1 MKECQTCHHC
11 FTDDLTHCPR
21 DNGPLKHS
29 ITAEPVLEGRYQLE
43 KRIGHGGMG
52 IVYKGRHVY
61 LKTMHAIKVIL
72 PDLVGND
79 PTLATRFRQEAMAA
93 AAIRHVNVVSVTD
106 FGMEQGV
113 LPFLVMEFVKG
124 KSLHD
129 LLTEEGKLPLERAVE
144 IASAVGA
151 GVHAAHE
158 LGIVHRDLKPLNIM
172 LQDNLLISEGVRVL
186 DFGLAKIRSSEL
198 LGSFVQAETTGLI
211 GSPFYMAPE
220 MWSEEEEP
228 DRRADIYSLGIILYQ
243 MLAGDV
249 PFKGPSA
256 ATVMRKHLM
265 SEPPAFAALGAH
277 VPREVEAVVHHALEK
292 DPAKRPQSM
301 QEFITE
307 LRSAMDIAKASPEYA
322 QSTRVDLQADTIQMS
337 GDTTEQIVNTLRSDL
352 PEETIVAQSHA
363 KDSAFNVAR
372 KELGKTIVPQGLRWA
387 AALVV
392 AVFLVGGSYS
402 LYHWLQVRRGAQT
415 TIREAAAPAPAPT
428 RAAMVAIPGGTF
440 MMGRDDVSLE
450 STPFDL
456 NQWPAHPVT
465 VKNFDIDRTEVTNA
479 EYAEF
484 VRDTKYPPPG
494 VWSGDNPPA
503 GQEQWPVRDVSLAD
517 AQAFAAWRSKRDNTT
532 YRLPT
537 EEEWEYVARNGEQD
551 TLYPW
556 GNEWSDDRADVGT
569 DSLKPV
575 GSYPQGASR
584 LGVLDMIGNVW
595 EWTSSKPS
603 TYPGNNMLKI
613 APNERDWLI
622 VRGGSYVD
630 IGRGELAITA
640 TRRRWV
646 PATTK
651 NPRLGFRLVRE
662 ASK

>member
-1 MKECQTCHHC
+1 
-11 FTDDLTHCPR
+11 
-21 DNGPLKHS
+21 
-29 ITAEPVLEGRYQLE
+29 
-43 KRIGHGGMG
+43 
-52 IVYKGRHVY
+52 
-61 LKTMHAIKVIL
+61 
-72 PDLVGND
+72 
-79 PTLATRFRQEAMAA
+79 MAA
-93 AAIRHVNVVSVTD
+93 AAIRHLNVVSVTD

-129 LLTEEGKLPLERAVE
+129 LLIEEGKLPLERAIE
-144 IASAVGA
+144 ITSAVGA
-151 GVHAAHE
+151 GVHAAHN

-172 LQDNLLISEGVRVL
+172 LQDNLVISEGVRVL

-277 VPREVEAVVHHALEK
+277 VPKEVEVVVHHALEK
-292 DPAKRPQSM
+292 NPANRPQTM
-301 QEFITE
+301 QDFISE
-307 LRSAMDIAKASPEYA
+307 LRSAMATAKASPEYG
-322 QSTRVDLQADTIQMS
+322 QTNRVDLQADTIQMS
-337 GDTTEQIVNTLRSDL
+337 GDTTEQIVNTLPTDL
-352 PEETIVAQSHA
+352 PEETMVAQSQT
-363 KDSAFNVAR
+363 KSSKPEVTG
-372 KELGKTIVPQGLRWA
+372 KEQLKKFIPQNLRWVA
-387 AALVV
+387 AVVV
-392 AVFLVGGSYS
+392 AMLLIGGTYW
-402 LYHWLQVRRGAQT
+402 LYRWQQLRRG
-415 TIREAAAPAPAPT
+415 TIHTVQEAPAPVPT
-428 RAAMVAIPGGTF
+428 KAEMVAIPGGTF
-440 MMGRDDVSLE
+440 MMGRNDVSLE

-456 NQWPAHPVT
+456 NQWPAHAVT
-465 VKNFDIDRTEVTNA
+465 VKDFSIDRTEVTNA

-484 VRDTKYPPPG
+484 VRDMKYQPPG
-494 VWSGDNPPA
+494 SWSGGSPPA
-503 GQEQWPVRDVSLAD
+503 GQDRWPVRDVSVAD
-517 AQAFAAWRSKRDNTT
+517 AQAFAAWRSKRDNAT

-537 EEEWEYVARNGEQD
+537 EEEWEYAARNGEQA
-551 TLYPW
+551 TIYPW
-556 GNEWSDDRADVGT
+556 GNEWSDDRANVGT
-569 DSLKPV
+569 DSIKPV
-575 GSYPQGASR
+575 GTYPQGASR
-584 LGVLDMIGNVW
+584 SGVLDMIGNVW

-603 TYPGNNMLKI
+603 NYPGNNMLKI
-613 APNERDWLI
+613 APSERDWFI

-640 TRRRWV
+640 TRRRWI
-646 PATTK
+646 PGSTK

-662 ASK
+662 GSS